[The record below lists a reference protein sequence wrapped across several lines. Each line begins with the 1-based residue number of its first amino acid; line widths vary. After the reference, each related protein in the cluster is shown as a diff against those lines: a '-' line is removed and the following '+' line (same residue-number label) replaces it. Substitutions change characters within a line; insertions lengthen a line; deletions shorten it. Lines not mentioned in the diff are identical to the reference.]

1 MGIIARTLTKGFRTS
16 FFRNQPVHQFY
27 GHLQA
32 VLREIAPGGELDNF
46 FARPE
51 NVVDGQAQ
59 PGEIE
64 WSTAIEGEKTMFK
77 DLPAERQQAVADQI
91 GRSLDRIRKYA
102 EEKQGR
108 TGKEKDYAE
117 YLKSVAVSPDMNQ
130 IFIVKNQ
137 PVLVHWGFINEDGN
151 HPGKGI
157 YAGWDDFIAEIQRK
171 AGKKTADQSQPQPQP
186 VVLPPEPPPYPES
199 QPVKEPEK
207 AAAAAAVATAATP
220 AKAAEP
226 AKPPAAKKPE
236 APPAPEEKEKRVMAC
251 GLGAYRWVKW
261 LAIIL
266 AIIILLLL
274 LLRLVPPPQSAFPQ
288 LPPGI
293 GGMGGS
299 GGGGGGG
306 LGDLSDLLGGGG
318 GGGGGGLPG
327 LGKGNGAPGGN
338 KGGQVPAPGSTCPTC
353 GHHVPESGGQSTGH
367 NQGGSNSGHNNE
379 QGQTAP
385 APAGTP
391 APGGP
396 PAAEAV
402 KPGDAK

>member
-64 WSTAIEGEKTMFK
+64 WSTALEGEKTMFK
-77 DLPAERQQAVADQI
+77 DLPPERQQAVADQI
-91 GRSLDRIRKYA
+91 GRALDRIRKYA
-102 EEKQGR
+102 EDKQSR

-157 YAGWDDFIAEIQRK
+157 YAGWDDFITEIQRK
-171 AGKKTADQSQPQPQP
+171 AGKKTAEQPQSQP

-207 AAAAAAVATAATP
+207 TAAAAAVATAAAP
-220 AKAAEP
+220 AKADEP
-226 AKPPAAKKPE
+226 AKPPVTKKPE
-236 APPAPEEKEKRVMAC
+236 PPPAAEEKEKRMLAC

-274 LLRLVPPPQSAFPQ
+274 LLRFVPPPQSAFPQ

-299 GGGGGGG
+299 GG
-306 LGDLSDLLGGGG
+306 LGDLSDLLGGG

-338 KGGQVPAPGSTCPTC
+338 KGGQAPAPGSTCPTC
-353 GHHVPESGGQSTGH
+353 GHRIPESGSQPSGQ
-367 NQGGSNSGHNNE
+367 NQGGAHSGHNNE
-379 QGQTAP
+379 SGQTSP

-391 APGGP
+391 APGGQ

>member
-51 NVVDGQAQ
+51 NVIDGQTQ

-64 WSTAIEGEKTMFK
+64 WSTALEGEQTMFK

-102 EEKQGR
+102 EEKQSR

-157 YAGWDDFIAEIQRK
+157 YAGWDDFIAEIHRK
-171 AGKKTADQSQPQPQP
+171 AGKKTAEQPQPQQ
-186 VVLPPEPPPYPES
+186 VVLPPEPPPYSES

-207 AAAAAAVATAATP
+207 TAAAAAVATAATP

-274 LLRLVPPPQSAFPQ
+274 LLRFVPPPQSAFPQ

-299 GGGGGGG
+299 GGGGG

>member
-64 WSTAIEGEKTMFK
+64 WATALEGEKTMFK
-77 DLPAERQQAVADQI
+77 DLPAEKQQAVADQI

-102 EEKQGR
+102 EEKQSR

-171 AGKKTADQSQPQPQP
+171 AGKKTAGQPQPQP
-186 VVLPPEPPPYPES
+186 VVLPPEPPPYPE

-207 AAAAAAVATAATP
+207 TAAAAAVTTAAAP

-226 AKPPAAKKPE
+226 AKSPETKKPE
-236 APPAPEEKEKRVMAC
+236 AAPAAEEKEKRMLAC
-251 GLGAYRWVKW
+251 GLGSYRWVKW
-261 LAIIL
+261 LATIL

-274 LLRLVPPPQSAFPQ
+274 LLRFVPPPQSAFPQ

-299 GGGGGGG
+299 GGGGG

-318 GGGGGGLPG
+318 SGGGGLPG
-327 LGKGNGAPGGN
+327 LGKGNGSPGGN
-338 KGGQVPAPGSTCPTC
+338 KGGQAPAPGSTCPTC
-353 GHHVPESGGQSTGH
+353 GHQTPESQPTGQS
-367 NQGGSNSGHNNE
+367 QGGSHSGHNNE
-379 QGQTAP
+379 QGKAESAP
-385 APAGTP
+385 TGTP
-391 APGGP
+391 APEEQ

>member
-1 MGIIARTLTKGFRTS
+1 MGIIARTLTRGFRTS

-64 WSTAIEGEKTMFK
+64 WATALDGEKTMFK

-102 EEKQGR
+102 EEKQSR

-130 IFIVKNQ
+130 IFILKNQ

-171 AGKKTADQSQPQPQP
+171 AGKKTADQPQLQPQP
-186 VVLPPEPPPYPES
+186 VVLPPEPPPYPE

-207 AAAAAAVATAATP
+207 IAAAAAVATAAAP

-226 AKPPAAKKPE
+226 AKPPAAKKSE
-236 APPAPEEKEKRVMAC
+236 APPAAEAKEKRMLAC

-274 LLRLVPPPQSAFPQ
+274 LLRFVPPSQSAFPQ

-293 GGMGGS
+293 GGI
-299 GGGGGGG
+299 GGGGG
-306 LGDLSDLLGGGG
+306 LGDLDDLLG

-327 LGKGNGAPGGN
+327 LGKGSGMPGGN
-338 KGGQVPAPGSTCPTC
+338 KGGQAPAPGSTCPTC
-353 GHHVPESGGQSTGH
+353 GHQVLESGGQSTGH
-367 NQGGSNSGHNNE
+367 NQSGSNSGQNNE
-379 QGQTAP
+379 QGKVTPAPTP
-385 APAGTP
+385 APAGQ
-391 APGGP
+391 

>member
-64 WSTAIEGEKTMFK
+64 WTTALEGEKTMFK
-77 DLPAERQQAVADQI
+77 DLPTERQQAVADQI
-91 GRSLDRIRKYA
+91 GRSLERIRKYA
-102 EEKQGR
+102 EEKQSR

-171 AGKKTADQSQPQPQP
+171 AGKKAADQPQPQPQP
-186 VVLPPEPPPYPES
+186 VVLPPEPPPYPE

-207 AAAAAAVATAATP
+207 TAATAAAATAATP
-220 AKAAEP
+220 VKATEP
-226 AKPPAAKKPE
+226 AKTPAAKAPE
-236 APPAPEEKEKRVMAC
+236 AVPTAEEKEKRMLAC

-274 LLRLVPPPQSAFPQ
+274 LLRFVPPPQSAFPQ

-299 GGGGGGG
+299 GGGGG

-318 GGGGGGLPG
+318 SGGGGLPG
-327 LGKGNGAPGGN
+327 LGKGNGSPGGN
-338 KGGQVPAPGSTCPTC
+338 KGGQAPVPGSPCPTC
-353 GHHVPESGGQSTGH
+353 GHQVPESQSTG
-367 NQGGSNSGHNNE
+367 QSQSGSHSGHNNE
-379 QGQTAP
+379 QGKMTPAP
-385 APAGTP
+385 APAGQ
-391 APGGP
+391 